1 MFLGIEIGGTKL
13 QLGVGDGRAAQT
25 FALER
30 LAIEPALGAA
40 GIRQQ
45 LAAAA
50 DRMLAGKTL
59 EGIGIG
65 FGGPVDSAAGRT
77 IKSHQIVGW
86 DDFPLAAWCAQTFGA
101 PTVVQ
106 NDADTAALAEARFGA
121 GRGANP
127 VFYVTVGSGIGGG
140 LIVDGKIYRG
150 AGRGAAE
157 IGHLRPGLH
166 ADHPDVTVESLASGW
181 GIAAQAQTILSGAV
195 AQRIDPSLQRARVTS
210 RLERERR
217 LSAAV
222 AASEEFEADLLARA
236 EGQIDNITGK
246 LVADA
251 AREGN
256 ALAADIL
263 QSAWQ
268 ALGWG
273 IAQVITLT
281 APEVVVVGGGV
292 ALLGEEML
300 QPLREEVARYVFPP
314 FLERYRIVP
323 AELGEEM
330 VVYGALALAAEH
342 ALDKHL

>member
-1 MFLGIEIGGTKL
+1 MYLGIEIGGTKL
-13 QLGVGDGRAAQT
+13 QLGVGDGRGATAV
-25 FALER
+25 ALER
-30 LAIEPALGAA
+30 LTVDPARGAA

-45 LAAAA
+45 IAAAA
-50 DRMLAGKTL
+50 DRLLAGCAPA
-59 EGIGIG
+59 GIGIG
-65 FGGPVDSAAGRT
+65 FGGPVDAAAGRT
-77 IKSHQIVGW
+77 IKSHQIAGW
-86 DDFPLAAWCAQTFGA
+86 EDFPLADWCAQTLGA
-101 PTVVQ
+101 PTTLQ

-140 LIVDGKIYRG
+140 LVVDGKIYRG

-166 ADHPDVTVESLASGW
+166 ADHAELTVESLASGW
-181 GIAAQAQTILSGAV
+181 GIAAQAQSILSGAV
-195 AQRIDPSLQRARVTS
+195 ARRIDPALQGAGVTS
-210 RLERERR
+210 REERERR

-222 AASEEFEADLLARA
+222 AASEEFEADLLVRA
-236 EGQIDNITGK
+236 EGQIDLVTGK

-251 AREGN
+251 ARDGN

-268 ALGWG
+268 ALGWA
-273 IAQVITLT
+273 IAQVITIT
-281 APEVVVVGGGV
+281 APEAVVIGGGV

-300 QPLREEVARYVFPP
+300 RPVREQVARYVFPP
-314 FLERYRIVP
+314 FLDRYRFVP

-330 VVYGALALAAEH
+330 VVYGALALAAE
-342 ALDKHL
+342 ASQPGAR